1 MLIKKNPKLN
11 PVIQRVNDQLCELCE
26 VNGFLFINDMI
37 TTDHHWRDG
46 IHLQAVGANIL
57 SENFYQVLNIFLF
70 EDHS

>member
-1 MLIKKNPKLN
+1 MFIKKNPKLN

-26 VNGFLFINDMI
+26 VNGFIFINDMI

-46 IHLQAVGANIL
+46 IHLQDVGANIL